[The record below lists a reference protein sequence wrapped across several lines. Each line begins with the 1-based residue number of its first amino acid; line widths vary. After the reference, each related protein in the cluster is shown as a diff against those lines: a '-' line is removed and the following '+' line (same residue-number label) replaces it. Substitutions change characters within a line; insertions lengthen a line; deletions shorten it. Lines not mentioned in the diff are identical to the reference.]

1 MTKRTHW
8 KTAFAAAVM
17 GVAMLTA
24 RADLLIGQTVG
35 VTGAVAATV
44 KESMAGAQLYLD
56 EVNAR
61 GGVHG
66 EKVRLVTLDDM
77 FDVQKAQANARTLIE
92 DHGVLALF
100 MNRGTPHTEAIYPLL
115 EKHRVALVAPS
126 TGAMVLHQPVRPYLF
141 HVRATYQREAE
152 RAMAHLTGLGMQRV
166 AVVHVDDSFGT
177 DGLQGARNGL
187 KKAGLEPVAVARF
200 DRTRPDFTALLP
212 QLKAAEPQAVLV
224 IGSGTAVVQGLRAL
238 RQAGIGGQH
247 LTLSNNASNGFI
259 QLLGS
264 DSRGIIVGQVMPTSP
279 AYPLVTQATAL
290 ARARGFNE
298 VSPAVME
305 GFAGAKVLVEA
316 LRRAGPKPTR
326 ASVHQA
332 LDNLGR
338 FDLGGLVI
346 DYRSNHHSGLEF
358 AELTVIGASGKFQ
371 R

>member
-1 MTKRTHW
+1 MARVQW
-8 KTAFAAAVM
+8 RAAFVAALIGGAALV
-17 GVAMLTA
+17 A
-24 RADLLIGQTVG
+24 RADIRIGQTVG

-44 KESMAGAQLYLD
+44 KESMAGARLYLD
-56 EVNAR
+56 QINAK

-66 EKVRLVTLDDM
+66 EKIELITLDDA
-77 FDVQKAQANARTLIE
+77 FDVGKAEVNARTLIE

-100 MNRGTPHTEAIYPLL
+100 MSRGTPHTEAIYPLL
-115 EKHRVALVAPS
+115 EQHRVALVAPS

-152 RAMAHLTGLGMQRV
+152 RAMAHLTGLGLQRV
-166 AVVHVDDSFGT
+166 AVVHVDDSFGA
-177 DGLQGARNGL
+177 DGLQGARTGL

-212 QLKAAEPQAVLV
+212 GLKAADPQAVLV

-238 RQAGIGGQH
+238 RQASVGAQY

-259 QLLGS
+259 RLLGA
-264 DSRGIIVGQVMPTSP
+264 DARGTIVGQVMPTSP

-290 ARARGFNE
+290 ARAQGMDE
-298 VSPAVME
+298 VSPALLE

-316 LRRAGPKPTR
+316 LRRAGPRPTR
-326 ASVHQA
+326 ASVQQA

-338 FDLGGLVI
+338 FDLGGLTLN
-346 DYRSNHHSGLEF
+346 YHGGSHSGLEF
-358 AELTVIGASGKFQ
+358 AELTIIGASGKFQ